1 MTPVTDLAAEAGA
14 SSENWEGSM
23 PKSPVTFEVIES
35 HLGMYHCSICGI
47 NPATLKCSG
56 MQEGPCCLQCA
67 FSMLADLAQWTV
79 DNSAG

>member
-1 MTPVTDLAAEAGA
+1 
-14 SSENWEGSM
+14 M

-35 HLGMYHCSICGI
+35 HPGMYRCSICGK

-56 MQEGPCCLQCA
+56 MREGQCCLQCA

-79 DNSAG
+79 DNSGKRAVARPN